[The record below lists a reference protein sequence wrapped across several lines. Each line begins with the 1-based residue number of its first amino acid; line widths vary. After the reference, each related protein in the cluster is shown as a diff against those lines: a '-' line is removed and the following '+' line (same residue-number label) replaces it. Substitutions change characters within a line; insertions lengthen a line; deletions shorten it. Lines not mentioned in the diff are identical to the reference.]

1 MANDNKP
8 THLGFIQ
15 GIINRMGSNSFLIK
29 GWSVTL
35 VVALFALAA
44 KDTNKTF
51 MLLALFSALL
61 FWWLDAFILH
71 QEKLFRQLYEAV
83 RIEALP
89 SDFCLNTS
97 QVSSQVPS
105 IWHVMFSKTL
115 QFFHG
120 LIALLVLIALC
131 TLQ

>member
-1 MANDNKP
+1 MSNDNKAI
-8 THLGFIQ
+8 HLGFIQ
-15 GIINRMGSNSFLIK
+15 GVINRMGSNSFLIK

-44 KDTNKTF
+44 KDTNKSF
-51 MLLALFSALL
+51 MILALVSALL

-83 RIEALP
+83 RTELLP
-89 SDFCLNTS
+89 PDFSMDTAKLS
-97 QVSSQVPS
+97 AQVPN
-105 IWHVMFSKTL
+105 IFRVMFSMTL

-120 LIALLVLIALC
+120 LIALLVIVALC